1 MARQTVG
8 PDRAAPE
15 LVARAAIALAD
26 EQGPRAVTFRA
37 VAARLGVPHATLQ
50 RRVTDAA
57 GLLDLCADQLA
68 AELPDIPSGNMAWAV
83 ATETRFTGL
92 YRVMAAHPGLMAL
105 RGGRPWLGRHLL
117 ARLTEPQ
124 LADNLAAGLSP
135 TEAIAAYR
143 RMYLLTLGHA
153 AFVDHRDPHRALAAT
168 RLALA
173 ALEPSDFP
181 ALTALQAEVLAAVV
195 DHDVYY
201 TALRQLI
208 LATQVTPPPAGS

>member
-1 MARQTVG
+1 MSRETVAT
-8 PDRAAPE
+8 DRAAPE

-26 EQGPRAVTFRA
+26 EQGPGAVTFRA

-68 AELPDIPSGNMAWAV
+68 AELPDIPSGSMAWAS
-83 ATETRFTGL
+83 ATEARFAGL

-124 LADNLAAGLSP
+124 LADNLAAGLP
-135 TEAIAAYR
+135 PAEAVAAYR

-153 AFVDHRDPHRALAAT
+153 AFVDHRDPGPALTAT
-168 RLALA
+168 RLTLA
-173 ALEPSDFP
+173 ALEPAVFP
-181 ALTALQAEVLAAVV
+181 ALTALQSEVLAAVV
-195 DHDVYY
+195 DHEVYY

-208 LATQVTPPPAGS
+208 LATAVVTPAP